1 MHAYNNNNSCSD
13 NLQDVLTTWEAEKE
27 HAYINVD
34 LTSVTGPSNLTLTAV
49 RIHFIQATAMTNEI
63 VYVPWHV

>member
-13 NLQDVLTTWEAEKE
+13 NLADNLAEKE

-49 RIHFIQATAMTNEI
+49 CIHFIQATAMTNEI
-63 VYVPWHV
+63 VYVP